1 MGDVEAR
8 LRESQAAADKW
19 RGAFRE
25 VALACGYAV
34 PSGREPDVGSIVES
48 IKRLRTS
55 DMTVQASAF
64 AHSGIR
70 PGRQSMAEGALHS
83 QTRREMT

>member
-1 MGDVEAR
+1 MHACRDHGDAGSHLGDMEAR
-8 LRESQAAADKW
+8 LRESQAAAEKW

-25 VALACGYAV
+25 VALACGYAM

-55 DMTVQASAF
+55 DMTVQASA
-64 AHSGIR
+64 HSDSR
-70 PGRQSMAEGALHS
+70 PGGQSAVE
-83 QTRREMT
+83 